1 MYILNKK
8 NSDKKNDNVKQCN
21 IYIKQCK
28 CKCFTLIH
36 NFLYA

>member
-1 MYILNKK
+1 MYIFIKK
-8 NSDKKNDNVKQCN
+8 NSDKKIDNVKHCK

-36 NFLYA
+36 HFLYA